1 MKAKKLNKKL
11 MLNKE
16 TLVNLNAR
24 ELVLVRGGVETEGCP
39 TMDVSQCPAH
49 CPDTDFSINPDNCP
63 HWITLGTCLTC

>member
-11 MLNKE
+11 VLNKE

-39 TMDVSQCPAH
+39 TNDVSLCPAH
-49 CPDTDFSINPDNCP
+49 CPDTDYSVDPDNCP
-63 HWITLGTCLTC
+63 HWITRETYLTC